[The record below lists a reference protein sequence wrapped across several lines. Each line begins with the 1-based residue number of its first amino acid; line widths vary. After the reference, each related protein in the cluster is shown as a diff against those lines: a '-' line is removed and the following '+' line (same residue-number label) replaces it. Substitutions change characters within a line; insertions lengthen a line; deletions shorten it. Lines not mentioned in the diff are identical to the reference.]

1 MFRLLRVFSLNLHSS
16 LLSIVKV
23 SVALVPNHWPCF
35 TLPVISLLTLYM
47 ARPLAMA
54 ILLLFVHPL
63 LDLVLLHLHPA
74 HRTDLPSYLPQTAA
88 RDCSSWGGEGR
99 VPLLVSLVTNEPIR
113 CDSPITGNP
122 PNPPPAKTAASS
134 CPLTSVCHTQWGGV
148 APGPCFR
155 GITSHIH

>member
-35 TLPVISLLTLYM
+35 TLSVISLLTLYM
-47 ARPLAMA
+47 ARPLGLA

-122 PNPPPAKTAASS
+122 QTHPQRRLLPHPA
-134 CPLTSVCHTQWGGV
+134 H
-148 APGPCFR
+148 
-155 GITSHIH
+155 